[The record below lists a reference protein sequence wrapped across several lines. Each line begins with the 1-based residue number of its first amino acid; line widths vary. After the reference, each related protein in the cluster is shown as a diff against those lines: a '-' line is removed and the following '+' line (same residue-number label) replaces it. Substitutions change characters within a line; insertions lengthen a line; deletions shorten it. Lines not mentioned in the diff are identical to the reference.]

1 MKRLALLTIILLFA
15 ALPARAICN
24 AKFINPI
31 TDVCWDCVLP
41 IKIGGIPIGGGRASP
56 TGPSFPLCVCGTPFP
71 RIGISVSLWEPARMI
86 DVANEAGCFVNLGFD
101 IDFGLFGLGNT
112 TATSSNGVAQGNKY
126 HAHYYIS
133 PLISWLGILVDGLCL
148 DTNPFDLAYMSELD
162 PLWADAELN
171 TLLNPESILFANPIA
186 EAACAADC
194 VASSSGNL
202 PRDELFWCN
211 GCGGGMYPLAGEVGA
226 VTGGV
231 MGSQQSATK
240 LVARMHRVGISQKT
254 SSNRAMCRP
263 TYAPIIP
270 KSQYRWQM
278 TAPRAATSGRY
289 ACMPTG
295 ASTQLMEMGR
305 EFPFNG
311 ESFGWLMWRH
321 KTCCAL

>member
-162 PLWADAELN
+162 PL
-171 TLLNPESILFANPIA
+171 
-186 EAACAADC
+186 C
-194 VASSSGNL
+194 
-202 PRDELFWCN
+202 
-211 GCGGGMYPLAGEVGA
+211 MYPLAGEVGA